1 MGFNSSLCCF
11 WCHSQENLFVNKTT
25 GTIHCIGCKG
35 FMSKIL
41 NRWNQPCKR
50 VHRVKQ
56 SLENAGLI
64 FSPKAAEEGEG

>member
-1 MGFNSSLCCF
+1 MSLCCF
-11 WCHSQENLFVNKTT
+11 WCHSQEDLFVNKST

-56 SLENAGLI
+56 PLESAAADVH
-64 FSPKAAEEGEG
+64 FSSAPSKREVSK